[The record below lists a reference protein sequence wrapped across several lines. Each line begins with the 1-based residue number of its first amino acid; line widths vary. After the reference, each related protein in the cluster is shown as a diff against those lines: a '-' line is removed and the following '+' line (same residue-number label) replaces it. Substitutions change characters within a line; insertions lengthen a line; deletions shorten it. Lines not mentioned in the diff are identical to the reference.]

1 MENIFQK
8 NTLNMIWI
16 SLLFFVL
23 CISVIFL
30 QFFFV
35 PHPNYEILN
44 IAIFS
49 SIFIYHIVYFFI
61 LVKIE
66 ENLRF
71 ILFTP
76 LFWYK
81 LVSLLFFG
89 LGPLVYYFGSDLTI
103 EIINL
108 YYFMT
113 DEILFRIAV
122 IYLFVIILID
132 ILFLF
137 QDTLLP
143 FKKEK
148 EAKNI
153 NKELLLFISL
163 SIGIISKYFL
173 VLPSFMEIIPP
184 PPGIFYTMT
193 NLTYISLFLLY
204 NLGEEK
210 NLRYKTLFYLLLSV
224 EIFSSFLLLSK
235 ESLIMPAM
243 FATFTIYFHKKD
255 LKKLITVGFV
265 SFILYALV
273 IQNIFLVLRSAPEIN
288 SETGFQIKSVE
299 QLTGAFSISSIEIDG
314 YSLGSY
320 QAWWERLSLAVY
332 QGYAIEAYDND
343 LNGTTFE
350 TIKFIIVPRFLYP
363 EKPNLSYGQL
373 YHNLAT
379 NTYNERVTNST
390 GPGIFIEAFWNGG
403 WTYLIIVIFYFS
415 ILLFYFSRL
424 IIKNMKEKNYFIL
437 IICMNAIYLGR
448 SIDDWFVARYGS
460 FILTMLITY
469 IFIITIYYISE
480 IILKTVVVANE

>member
-35 PHPNYEILN
+35 PHPNYEMLN
-44 IAIFS
+44 IGIFS
-49 SIFIYHIVYFFI
+49 SILIYHVVYFFI

-66 ENLRF
+66 ENFRF

-89 LGPLVYYFGSDLTI
+89 VGPLVYYFGSDLTI
-103 EIINL
+103 AIINI
-108 YYFMT
+108 YYIVT
-113 DEILFRIAV
+113 DEILFRISV
-122 IYLFVIILID
+122 IYLFVIILTD

-143 FKKEK
+143 FKKER

-173 VLPSFMEIIPP
+173 ILPSFMEIIPP
-184 PPGIFYTMT
+184 PPGIFHAMS
-193 NLTYISLFLLY
+193 NLMYVSLFLLY

-210 NLRYKTLFYLLLSV
+210 NSIYKTLFYLILSV

-235 ESLIMPAM
+235 ESLILPVM
-243 FATFTIYFHKKD
+243 FAAFTIFFHKKN
-255 LKKLITVGFV
+255 LKNLVIIGLVG
-265 SFILYALV
+265 FILYALV
-273 IQNIFLVLRSAPEIN
+273 IQNLFLILRTAPEMTKN
-288 SETGFQIKSVE
+288 DTGFQIKSVE
-299 QLTGAFSISSIEIDG
+299 QLTGVFNSLQDDG
-314 YSLGSY
+314 YYLGSY
-320 QAWWERLSLAVY
+320 QAWWERLSMAVY

-343 LNGTTFE
+343 LNGTTFG
-350 TIKFIIVPRFLYP
+350 TMKFIIVPRFLYP
-363 EKPNLSYGQL
+363 EKPNLNYGHIYNHL
-373 YHNLAT
+373 IT
-379 NTYNERVTNST
+379 NVYNERVPNSVA
-390 GPGIFIEAFWNGG
+390 PGIFIEAFWNGG
-403 WTYLIIVIFYFS
+403 WIYLTIVIFYFS

-424 IIKNMKEKNYFIL
+424 IIKNMKEKNYLIL
-437 IICMNAIYLGR
+437 IIGMNAIYLGR
-448 SIDDWFVARYGS
+448 SMDDWFVARYGS

-469 IFIITIYYISE
+469 IFIITIYYIFE
-480 IILKTVVVANE
+480 IILKTVAIENE